1 MLPFAQWLALGL
13 ASYAAI
19 GLVFALVFV
28 TLGVQRVDP
37 AAKTGTI
44 GFRILILPGAAA
56 FWPLFLKRWV
66 SGVKV
71 PPGETNAHRRR
82 ARASTTKP

>member
-1 MLPFAQWLALGL
+1 MISFAEWLALAL

-19 GLVFALVFV
+19 GIVFALAFV

-37 AAKTGTI
+37 AARTGTI

-56 FWPLFLKRWV
+56 FWPLLLKRWAMG
-66 SGVKV
+66 SKA

-82 ARASTTKP
+82 ARAPASKP